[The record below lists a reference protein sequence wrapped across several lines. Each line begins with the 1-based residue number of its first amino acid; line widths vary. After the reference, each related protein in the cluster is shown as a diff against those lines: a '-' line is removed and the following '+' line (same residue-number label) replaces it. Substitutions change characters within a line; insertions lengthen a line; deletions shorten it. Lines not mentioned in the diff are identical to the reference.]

1 MNRTNVRF
9 FLRLAKR
16 LPWPARCGS
25 IRRAK
30 PSHMNTTDISRRGLI
45 KAAATG
51 VAVATT
57 AVTARAQLPRKAAA
71 KGYKIKN
78 KRIRQ

>member
-1 MNRTNVRF
+1 
-9 FLRLAKR
+9 
-16 LPWPARCGS
+16 
-25 IRRAK
+25 
-30 PSHMNTTDISRRGLI
+30 MNTTDISRRGLI

-57 AVTARAQLPRKAAA
+57 AATARAQLPRKAAT

-78 KRIRQ
+78 KRIRQSIMGWTFNPVSYTHLTLPTKA